1 MARKMLRIGVQDY
14 KFIDINFYC
23 FTTYFLYACM
33 NKANL
38 HLGVK
43 VSFFIYHFVAKMQF
57 HRGNLGLGKDDKRYA
72 DERMGDRS
80 GNTFLCAFGT
90 KKIVTYSPFKC
101 PSMLYAHSPKKLNQI
116 RITPFLLTNRCSRPM
131 PAIHNRF
138 SR

>member
-1 MARKMLRIGVQDY
+1 MARKMLRIGLQDY
-14 KFIDINFYC
+14 KFIGINFYC

-33 NKANL
+33 SKASL
-38 HLGVK
+38 HLGLK

-80 GNTFLCAFGT
+80 GNTFLYAFGT

-101 PSMLYAHSPKKLNQI
+101 PFMLYAYSPKKLNQI
-116 RITPFLLTNRCSRPM
+116 WIIPLLLTYSCSWPM
-131 PAIHNRF
+131 PTIHKGFDR
-138 SR
+138 